1 MNKFSKRSLGLM
13 LCVGLIS
20 TAGVNAVAQPA
31 TVQNQNNAQDQ
42 QANQAPSTPTSGKGI
57 AAANL
62 PKDAETS
69 VTLETGTANFD
80 WRRSFRQYV
89 GEENETRAGG
99 VELDQLTGSLF
110 WPAKGKQEVDLAN
123 LTELQFD
130 GSVSWNKYGGILDVS
145 LANPVL
151 DLANKQLKVH
161 GKTAGTMANPGKA
174 VERDDVLLTMPD
186 LQAEIRDGYLLVYS
200 HKPIITEFA
209 RDLVGFYSGESAEP
223 FVATFQIAGM
233 TPSTQDKK
241 VAAPVLWQLF
251 PKQYETLRPP
261 NYHVDDPSIEAIPV
275 ELDPRLAE
283 CIRFELDIPDETA
296 ITRKDLAR
304 LQSFSCVGA
313 GTKGN
318 GKVNSLQGLEFAK
331 NLGRMTLRD
340 SEIADIAPL
349 KNLESIEELTITN
362 SKLRS
367 VADIGYQPKLQ
378 RLDLEGNQITSVA
391 PLFGLTQLST
401 LNVNNNRITSL
412 EGLPLENEELQKLY
426 AANNRIREV
435 APLKQ
440 HRYLKEVDLSNNFI
454 EDVAPLNIR
463 GIQTIN
469 LRDNYVKDFTPLEP
483 LMNNRWAPL
492 KKLEVDGN
500 YVSDPQHFEED
511 LRSVVVEIQDGKI
524 RARANDETRPA
535 PGFAPETS
543 PVQGETTAKA
553 GEKIALHVVVTGEPA
568 PSIQWQRRQSD
579 SAAWESID
587 GATEAKYEFVA
598 TADDDDMQIR
608 AHVRN
613 EHGEAE
619 STPVTLS
626 IEKAEESATD
636 NTEAP
641 ASDSSAEPTEST
653 EPTESADPTGETKPA
668 EPTEST
674 EPTESADPTGETK
687 SAEPTESTEPTKS
700 VEPTDETK
708 PVEPSTQRKPGSSN
722 SSELGGFV
730 VAGAAL
736 AVFGA
741 ILSQFAHMPGVDQ
754 MIARIRDF
762 LSNFGIRF

>member
-20 TAGVNAVAQPA
+20 TAGVNAVAQPV
-31 TVQNQNNAQDQ
+31 TVQNQNNVQGQ
-42 QANQAPSTPTSGKGI
+42 QADQVPSTLTSGKGI
-57 AAANL
+57 VAANL
-62 PKDAETS
+62 PEGAETS

-89 GEENETRAGG
+89 GEENEKRAGG
-99 VELDQLTGSLF
+99 VVLDEHNRSLF
-110 WPAKGKQEVDLAN
+110 WPAKGNQKVDLTN

-151 DLANKQLKVH
+151 DLVNKQLKVH

-186 LQAEIRDGYLLVYS
+186 LQAEIRDGYLLVHS
-200 HKPIITEFA
+200 HRPIITEFA

-223 FVATFQIAGM
+223 FVATFQIADM
-233 TPSTQDKK
+233 QPSTQDNK
-241 VAAPVLWQLF
+241 VAEPVLWQLF

-283 CIRFELDIPDETA
+283 CIRFELDIQDTEA
-296 ITRKDLAR
+296 ITRKDMAR
-304 LQSFSCVGA
+304 LYSFSCVGE
-313 GTKGN
+313 GSKGN

-340 SEIADIAPL
+340 SEITDIAPL
-349 KNLESIEELTITN
+349 KNLESIEELTIAN
-362 SKLRS
+362 AKLRS
-367 VADIGYQPKLQ
+367 LADIGYQPKLQ

-412 EGLPLENEELQKLY
+412 EGLPLENEELRNLY

-435 APLKQ
+435 ASLKQ
-440 HRYLKEVDLSNNFI
+440 HKFLKEVDLSNNLI

-483 LMNNRWAPL
+483 LMKNRWAPL

-500 YVSDPQHFEED
+500 YVSDPEHFGED
-511 LRSVVVEIQDGKI
+511 LRSVVVGIQDGKI
-524 RARANDETRPA
+524 RARGNDETRPA
-535 PGFAPETS
+535 PGFAPEV
-543 PVQGETTAKA
+543 PLVQGETTAKA
-553 GEKIALHVVVTGEPA
+553 GEKIALHVVVTGEPE

-579 SAAWESID
+579 SETWEPID
-587 GATEAKYEFVA
+587 GATEAKYEFMA
-598 TADDDDMQIR
+598 TADDNAAQIR
-608 AHVRN
+608 AHVHN
-613 EHGEAE
+613 EHGDAE
-619 STPVTLS
+619 SNLVTLS
-626 IEKAEESATD
+626 VEKEPESAPD
-636 NTEAP
+636 KTETTEP
-641 ASDSSAEPTEST
+641 SSPAEPTEST
-653 EPTESADPTGETKPA
+653 EQKESVDPTDETKPA
-668 EPTEST
+668 EPTE
-674 EPTESADPTGETK
+674 
-687 SAEPTESTEPTKS
+687 
-700 VEPTDETK
+700 PTDETQ
-708 PVEPSTQRKPGSSN
+708 PAEPSTPSKPGLSST
-722 SSELGGFV
+722 SKLGGLTAV
-730 VAGAAL
+730 GIVL
-736 AVFGA
+736 SVFGV
-741 ILSQFAHMPGVDQ
+741 IFSQFGHLLGIDQ
-754 MIARIRDF
+754 VNARIRDF
-762 LSNFGIRF
+762 LSNFGVRF

>member
-20 TAGVNAVAQPA
+20 TAGVNAVAQPV
-31 TVQNQNNAQDQ
+31 TVQHQNNAQDQ
-42 QANQAPSTPTSGKGI
+42 QANQAPSTLTSGKGI

-99 VELDQLTGSLF
+99 VELDQHNRSLF

-223 FVATFQIAGM
+223 FVATFQIADM
-233 TPSTQDKK
+233 TPSTEDKK
-241 VAAPVLWQLF
+241 AAAPVLWQLF

-283 CIRFELDIPDETA
+283 CIRFELDIPDA
-296 ITRKDLAR
+296 DDITRKDLAK
-304 LQSFSCVGA
+304 LQSFNCVGV
-313 GTKGN
+313 GKKGN

-340 SEIADIAPL
+340 SEITDIAPL

-362 SKLRS
+362 AKLRS
-367 VADIGYQPKLQ
+367 LADIGYQPNLQ
-378 RLDLEGNQITSVA
+378 RLDVEGNQITSLA
-391 PLFGLTQLST
+391 PLFGLTKLST
-401 LNVNNNRITSL
+401 LNVNNNRVTSL
-412 EGLPLENEELQKLY
+412 EGLPLENEELRNLY
-426 AANNRIREV
+426 VANNRIREV
-435 APLKQ
+435 TPLKQ

-469 LRDNYVKDFTPLEP
+469 LRDNYVKDFTPLAP
-483 LMNNRWAPL
+483 LMQNRYAPL

-500 YVSDPQHFEED
+500 YVSDPEHFDED
-511 LRSVVVEIQDGKI
+511 LRRVVGGIHDGKI
-524 RARANDETRPA
+524 RARADDESRPA
-535 PGFAPETS
+535 PGFAPEAS
-543 PVQGETTAKA
+543 PVQGETTVKA

-579 SAAWESID
+579 SAAWEPID

-598 TADDDDMQIR
+598 TADDNAAQIR
-608 AHVRN
+608 TQVRN

-619 STPVTLS
+619 SAPVTLS
-626 IEKAEESATD
+626 VEKA
-636 NTEAP
+636 
-641 ASDSSAEPTEST
+641 AEPTEST
-653 EPTESADPTGETKPA
+653 EPTESAEPTDETKPT

-674 EPTESADPTGETK
+674 EPTEPA
-687 SAEPTESTEPTKS
+687 
-700 VEPTDETK
+700 EPTDETK
-708 PVEPSTQRKPGSSN
+708 PAEPSTQPKPGSSN
-722 SSELGGFV
+722 SSELGGLA
-730 VAGAAL
+730 VAGVAL

-741 ILSQFAHMPGVDQ
+741 ILSKFAHMPGIDQ

>member
-20 TAGVNAVAQPA
+20 TAGVNAVAQPV
-31 TVQNQNNAQDQ
+31 TVQNQNNVQGQ
-42 QANQAPSTPTSGKGI
+42 QADQTPSALTSGKGI
-57 AAANL
+57 VAANL
-62 PKDAETS
+62 PEGAETS

-89 GEENETRAGG
+89 GEENEKRAGG
-99 VELDQLTGSLF
+99 VVLDEHNRSLF
-110 WPAKGKQEVDLAN
+110 WPAKGNQKVDLTN

-151 DLANKQLKVH
+151 DLVNKQLKVH

-186 LQAEIRDGYLLVYS
+186 LQAEIRDGYLLVHS
-200 HKPIITEFA
+200 HRPIITEFA
-209 RDLVGFYSGESAEP
+209 RDLVGFYSGESAGA

-233 TPSTQDKK
+233 TPRTEDSK
-241 VAAPVLWQLF
+241 VAEPVLWQLF

-261 NYHVDDPSIEAIPV
+261 NYHVDDPSIEAVPV

-283 CIRFELDIPDETA
+283 CIRFELDIQDTEA
-296 ITRKDLAR
+296 ITRKDMAR
-304 LQSFSCVGA
+304 LYSFSCVGE
-313 GTKGN
+313 GSKGN
-318 GKVNSLQGLEFAK
+318 GKVNSLKGLEFAK

-340 SEIADIAPL
+340 SEITDIAPL

-362 SKLRS
+362 AKLRS
-367 VADIGYQPKLQ
+367 LADIGYQPKLQ
-378 RLDLEGNQITSVA
+378 RLDLEGNQVTSVA

-412 EGLPLENEELQKLY
+412 EGLPLENEELRNLY

-435 APLKQ
+435 ASLKQ
-440 HRYLKEVDLSNNFI
+440 HKFLKEVDLSNNLI

-483 LMNNRWAPL
+483 LMKNRWAPL

-500 YVSDPQHFEED
+500 YVSDPEHFGED
-511 LRSVVVEIQDGKI
+511 LRSVVVGIQDGKI
-524 RARANDETRPA
+524 RARGNDETRPA
-535 PGFAPETS
+535 PGFAPEVS

-553 GEKIALHVVVTGEPA
+553 GEKVALHVVVTGEPE

-579 SAAWESID
+579 SETWEPID

-598 TADDDDMQIR
+598 TADDNAAQIR
-608 AHVRN
+608 AHVHN

-619 STPVTLS
+619 SNLVTLNV
-626 IEKAEESATD
+626 EKEPESAPD
-636 NTEAP
+636 KTE
-641 ASDSSAEPTEST
+641 TT
-653 EPTESADPTGETKPA
+653 EPSSPA

-674 EPTESADPTGETK
+674 EQKESVDPIDETK
-687 SAEPTESTEPTKS
+687 PVEPA
-700 VEPTDETK
+700 EPTDETK
-708 PVEPSTQRKPGSSN
+708 PTEPSTPSKLGSS
-722 SSELGGFV
+722 STSKLGGL
-730 VAGAAL
+730 AAVGIAL
-736 AVFGA
+736 SVFGV
-741 ILSQFAHMPGVDQ
+741 IFSQFGHLLGIDQ
-754 MIARIRDF
+754 VSARIRDF
-762 LSNFGIRF
+762 LNNFGVRF

>member
-31 TVQNQNNAQDQ
+31 TVQHQNNAQDQ
-42 QANQAPSTPTSGKGI
+42 QANQAPSTLTSGKGI

-99 VELDQLTGSLF
+99 VELDQHNRSLF

-283 CIRFELDIPDETA
+283 CIRFELDIPDGND
-296 ITRKDLAR
+296 ITRKDMAR
-304 LQSFSCVGA
+304 LYSFSCVGE
-313 GTKGN
+313 GIKGN
-318 GKVNSLQGLEFAK
+318 GKVNSLQGLEFASK
-331 NLGRMTLRD
+331 LERMTLDD
-340 SEIADIAPL
+340 SNISDIAPL
-349 KNLESIEELTITN
+349 KNLESIKELTITN

-367 VADIGYQPKLQ
+367 LADIGYQPNLQ
-378 RLDLEGNQITSVA
+378 RLDVEGNQITSLA
-391 PLFGLTQLST
+391 PLFGLTELST
-401 LNVNNNRITSL
+401 LKVNNNRVTSL

-500 YVSDPQHFEED
+500 YVSDPQHFDED
-511 LRSVVVEIQDGKI
+511 LRSVVVGIQDGKI
-524 RARANDETRPA
+524 RARANDESRPA
-535 PGFAPETS
+535 PGFAPEAS
-543 PVQGETTAKA
+543 PVQGETTVKA
-553 GEKIALHVVVTGEPA
+553 GEKISLHVVVTGDPA

-598 TADDDDMQIR
+598 TADDSAAQIR
-608 AHVRN
+608 AHVHN

-626 IEKAEESATD
+626 VEKEPESASD
-636 NTEAP
+636 KTE
-641 ASDSSAEPTEST
+641 TT
-653 EPTESADPTGETKPA
+653 EPSSPA

-674 EPTESADPTGETK
+674 EEKESVG
-687 SAEPTESTEPTKS
+687 
-700 VEPTDETK
+700 PTDETQ
-708 PVEPSTQRKPGSSN
+708 PVEPTEPTHETQPTEPSAPSNLGSS
-722 SSELGGFV
+722 STSKLGGL
-730 VAGAAL
+730 AAVGIAL
-736 AVFGA
+736 SVFGV
-741 ILSQFAHMPGVDQ
+741 IFSQFGHLLGIDQ
-754 MIARIRDF
+754 VSARIRDF
-762 LSNFGIRF
+762 LNNFGVRF